1 MATNKTL
8 HRPQYLVASG
18 AVQPA
23 VLEKRRSASRL
34 LVKLVA
40 AAGTFWLIAAVL
52 DWNALVF

>member
-1 MATNKTL
+1 MTTHKTL

-23 VLEKRRSASRL
+23 VLEKRRRGSRL
-34 LVKLVA
+34 LVKFVA
-40 AAGTFWLIAAVL
+40 AAGTFWLIAAFL